1 MWDIEAPGS
10 SENRDQEKQ
19 TYLLLIL
26 LKNDV

>member
-1 MWDIEAPGS
+1 MLDIEAPGS

-26 LKNDV
+26 LKSDA